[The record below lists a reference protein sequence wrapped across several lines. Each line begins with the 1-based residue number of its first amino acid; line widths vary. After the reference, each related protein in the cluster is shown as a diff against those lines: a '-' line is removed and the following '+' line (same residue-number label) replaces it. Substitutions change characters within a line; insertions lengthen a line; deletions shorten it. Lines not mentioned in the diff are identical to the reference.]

1 MKLVAHSLQLNE
13 AQKLK
18 STRADEKP
26 LILKVAKDWTL
37 NSTFTFSQVQTQM
50 NTTGM
55 LQWIRN
61 PSQKRNP

>member
-1 MKLVAHSLQLNE
+1 MKLLAHSLQLNE